1 MANRAFEQSEYVQR
15 TLKNKQE
22 FSWKNFFFQWEWM
35 LILVFLLVIAINTS
49 LSPYFLNAAG
59 LRDATMIFLDKA
71 FIVFPMVMIM
81 ILRDIDISVGSTVA
95 LSSVIMATLYNTL
108 NVPMGAAI
116 VICLLV
122 GALCGLVNG
131 LLIVKF
137 KELSAVIVTLGT
149 MILYRGIAYVILED
163 QASGNFPDWFSFFG
177 WGSVAGIP
185 FILIAFT
192 ILAIVFTLLLHKTT
206 FGRQVYAMGNNDTA
220 SRFSGVQVDKVKII
234 VFTLAG
240 LMAAITAVFLA
251 SRMGST
257 RPNVATMYEL
267 DVIAMV
273 ALGGISTAGGKGRM
287 VGAIIAVFI
296 IGYLQYGLGLI
307 NIPSQMMLVIVG
319 LLLLASVA
327 IPKVNVG
334 RAFKGLRKKKQ
345 LE

>member
-1 MANRAFEQSEYVQR
+1 MEQRAIGESKYVQR
-15 TLKNKQE
+15 TLSNKQE
-22 FSWKNFFFQWEWM
+22 FSWKKFFLQWEWL
-35 LILVFLLVIAINTS
+35 LILVFFLVIAINTS

-95 LSSVIMATLYNTL
+95 LSSVIMATVYNSL

-116 VICLLV
+116 VICMLV
-122 GALCGLVNG
+122 GTLCGLVNG

-163 QASGNFPDWFSFFG
+163 QAAGNFPEWFSFFG

-185 FILIAFT
+185 FILIVF
-192 ILAIVFTLLLHKTT
+192 IIFAIVFTLLLHKTT

-220 SRFSGVQVDKVKII
+220 SRFSGVQVDKVKLI

-240 LMAAITAVFLA
+240 LMAAITAIFLA

-287 VGAIIAVFI
+287 IGAIIAVFI

-307 NIPSQMMLVIVG
+307 NIPSQMMLVVIG

-327 IPKVNVG
+327 VPKINVKQ
-334 RAFKGLRKKKQ
+334 AFKGFRKKKQ

>member
-1 MANRAFEQSEYVQR
+1 MANRAFEQSDYVQR

-22 FSWKNFFFQWEWM
+22 FSWKKFFFQWEWM

>member
-1 MANRAFEQSEYVQR
+1 MEQRAVTQSEYVQR
-15 TLKNKQE
+15 TLANKQE
-22 FSWKNFFFQWEWM
+22 FSLKKFFFQWEWM
-35 LILVFLLVIAINTS
+35 LVLVFALVMIINTS
-49 LSPYFLNAAG
+49 LSPYFLNAAS
-59 LRDATMIFLDKA
+59 LRDATMVFLDKS

-95 LSSVIMATLYNTL
+95 LSSVVMATLYNSL
-108 NVPMGAAI
+108 GIPMEAAI
-116 VICLLV
+116 VVCLLV

-163 QASGNFPDWFSFFG
+163 QASGNFPEWFSFFG
-177 WGSVAGIP
+177 WGSLAGVP
-185 FILIAFT
+185 FILIAF
-192 ILAIVFTLLLHKTT
+192 ILLAAGFTLLLHKTT
-206 FGRQVYAMGNNDTA
+206 FGRQIFAMGNNPTA
-220 SRFSGVQVDKVKII
+220 SRFSGVQVDRVKVI
-234 VFTLAG
+234 VFVLAG
-240 LMAAITAVFLA
+240 LMAAVTAIFLT

-287 VGAIIAVFI
+287 IGAIIAIFI

-307 NIPSQMMLVIVG
+307 NIPSQTMLVIVG
-319 LLLLASVA
+319 ILLIISVA
-327 IPKVNVG
+327 IPKIKISTKFG
-334 RAFKGLRKKKQ
+334 KKKA
-345 LE
+345 